1 MSSSHKVPDI
11 MASIRNCLPGAM
23 LVSLAVCAAW
33 APTTRASEESV
44 DQATQAAMSLD
55 AHPKRGAAVYAKY
68 CTQCHGAQALG
79 NASRSIPALA
89 GQRFAYL
96 VRQLA
101 NFAGAERDSS
111 AMHKVVSQQVL
122 QKPQSWVDIAAYLNN
137 APLIGA
143 AQNGDGK
150 HLSLG
155 EAIFHE
161 QCATCHSHDARG
173 DADGFV
179 PSLRSQ
185 HYAYL
190 VAQIHGLAA
199 GRRHNV
205 DENLMRFFK
214 SLEDGDIAAV
224 ADYLSRLQGPGS
236 DRKKMRTD
244 GVVVD

>member
-1 MSSSHKVPDI
+1 
-11 MASIRNCLPGAM
+11 MASIRTCLPRAT
-23 LVSLAVCAAW
+23 LLSLLVCAAW
-33 APTTRASEESV
+33 APVTKASEESV
-44 DQATQAAMSLD
+44 DQATQAALSLD
-55 AHPKRGAAVYAKY
+55 AHPKRGASVYAKY
-68 CTQCHGAQALG
+68 CTQCHGPKAHGDA
-79 NASRSIPALA
+79 ARTIPALA

-101 NFAGAERDSS
+101 NFSGGERDSS

-122 QKPQSWVDIAAYLNN
+122 QKPQTWVDIAAYLNN
-137 APLIGA
+137 APLINA

-155 EAIFHE
+155 EGIFHE
-161 QCATCHSHDARG
+161 QCASCHSHDARG

-185 HYAYL
+185 HYSYL

-214 SLEDGDIAAV
+214 SLEDGDISAV

-236 DRKKMRTD
+236 DRKKMRND

>member
-1 MSSSHKVPDI
+1 MT
-11 MASIRNCLPGAM
+11 SIRNVLSAAL
-23 LVSLAVCAAW
+23 LVGLAVGVAW
-33 APTTRASEESV
+33 TPTTRASEESV
-44 DQATQAAMSLD
+44 DQATQAALSMD
-55 AHPKRGAAVYAKY
+55 AHPKRGAAEYATN
-68 CTQCHGAQALG
+68 CASCHGAQAHG
-79 NASRSIPALA
+79 DASRAIPALA

-101 NFAGAERDSS
+101 NFAGGERDSS
-111 AMHKVVSQQVL
+111 DMHKVVSRKSL
-122 QKPQSWVDIAAYLNN
+122 QRPQTWVDLAAHLNN
-137 APLIGA
+137 APLIGE
-143 AQNGDGK
+143 AQHGDGK

-155 EAIFHE
+155 EGIFHE

-173 DADGFV
+173 DADGLV

-185 HYAYL
+185 HYPYL

-214 SLEDGDIAAV
+214 SLEDRDIAAV

-236 DRKKMRTD
+236 DRKKMRND

>member
-1 MSSSHKVPDI
+1 MPTPHKVPDV
-11 MASIRNCLPGAM
+11 MASIRNCLPRAM

-33 APTTRASEESV
+33 TPVAKASEESV
-44 DQATQAAMSLD
+44 DQATQAALSLD
-55 AHPKRGAAVYAKY
+55 AHPKRGAASYTKY
-68 CTQCHGAQALG
+68 CAQCHGAQAHG
-79 NASRSIPALA
+79 DAARTIPALA

-101 NFAGAERDSS
+101 NFSGGERDSS

-122 QKPQSWVDIAAYLNN
+122 QKPQTWVDLAAYLNN

-143 AQNGDGK
+143 AQYGDGK

-155 EAIFHE
+155 EGIFHE
-161 QCATCHSHDARG
+161 QCASCHSHDARG

-185 HYAYL
+185 HYPYL

-214 SLEDGDIAAV
+214 SLEDGDISAV

-236 DRKKMRTD
+236 DRKKMRND

>member
-1 MSSSHKVPDI
+1 MPSSHQVSGV
-11 MASIRNCLPGAM
+11 MTSIRICLSGTLLAS
-23 LVSLAVCAAW
+23 LVLGAAW
-33 APTTRASEESV
+33 APAASASEESV
-44 DQATQAAMSLD
+44 DQATQAALSLD

-68 CTQCHGAQALG
+68 CTQCHGAQAHG
-79 NASRSIPALA
+79 DASRTIPALA

-101 NFAGAERDSS
+101 HFSGGERDGS
-111 AMHKVVSQQVL
+111 AMHKVVSQQAL
-122 QKPQSWVDIAAYLNN
+122 QKPQAWVDLASYLNN
-137 APLIGA
+137 APVIGA

-155 EAIFHE
+155 EGIFHE
-161 QCATCHSHDARG
+161 QCAACHSHDARG

-185 HYAYL
+185 HASYL
-190 VAQIHGLAA
+190 VAQIHGLGA

-224 ADYLSRLQGPGS
+224 ADYLSRLQGPGT
-236 DRKKMRTD
+236 DRKKMRND

>member
-1 MSSSHKVPDI
+1 
-11 MASIRNCLPGAM
+11 M
-23 LVSLAVCAAW
+23 LVNLALCSAW
-33 APTTRASEESV
+33 APAARASEESV
-44 DQATQAAMSLD
+44 DQATQAALSLD
-55 AHPKRGAAVYAKY
+55 AHPQRGAAVYARY
-68 CTQCHGAQALG
+68 CTQCHGAQAHG
-79 NASRSIPALA
+79 DASRSIPALA
-89 GQRFAYL
+89 GQRSAYL

-101 NFAGAERDSS
+101 NFSGGERDSS
-111 AMHKVVSQQVL
+111 AMHKVVSRQAL
-122 QKPQSWVDIAAYLNN
+122 QKPQTWVDLAAYLNN
-137 APLIGA
+137 VPLIGA

-150 HLSLG
+150 HLILG
-155 EAIFHE
+155 EGIFHE
-161 QCATCHSHDARG
+161 QCASCHSHDARG

-185 HYAYL
+185 HYPYL

-214 SLEDGDIAAV
+214 SLEVDDIAAV

-236 DRKKMRTD
+236 DRKKMRND